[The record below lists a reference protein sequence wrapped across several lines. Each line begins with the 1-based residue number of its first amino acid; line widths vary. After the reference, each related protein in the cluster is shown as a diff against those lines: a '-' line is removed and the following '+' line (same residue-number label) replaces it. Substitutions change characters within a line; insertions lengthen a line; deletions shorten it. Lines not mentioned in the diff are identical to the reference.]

1 MQKEEVWS
9 KVGHTDKAQ
18 QILGNELIR
27 ALDAP
32 LATHLIDEGGH
43 DQDSKAQSAQVLK
56 ERYSL
61 QADLT
66 GGLSRNSILSTA
78 GAGNV
83 AAT

>member
-1 MQKEEVWS
+1 M
-9 KVGHTDKAQ
+9 GHTDKAQ

-32 LATHLIDEGGH
+32 LATHLIDEGSN
-43 DQDSKAQSAQVLK
+43 DQDSKAQSAQALK

-66 GGLSRNSILSTA
+66 GKISSDHISSTV
-78 GAGNV
+78 GAGTL
-83 AAT
+83 AAAEAFCSAVLA

>member
-1 MQKEEVWS
+1 M
-9 KVGHTDKAQ
+9 GHTDKAQ

-66 GGLSRNSILSTA
+66 GEISSNRILSTA
-78 GAGNV
+78 GAEKV
-83 AAT
+83 AVT